1 MGNIIVPFQVQHFI
15 IEQLFYFEKLIL
27 APFFFSIFD
36 KNLFK
41 FKNIHMFFITN
52 VLHHGT
58 SFDPK
63 TYLIGNIALITGIP
77 SSIKR

>member
-1 MGNIIVPFQVQHFI
+1 
-15 IEQLFYFEKLIL
+15 
-27 APFFFSIFD
+27 
-36 KNLFK
+36 
-41 FKNIHMFFITN
+41 MFFITN

-77 SSIKR
+77 SGIKSQGLFFRFIGYRMSKK